1 MINGHTK
8 LVGLI
13 GHPVEHSL
21 SPVIHNAAFNA
32 LNMNWCY
39 VPLDIEEQDL
49 VTAINGL
56 KAAGFYG
63 LNITAPHKQTAIPI
77 VVNLDIEASSV
88 GAVNTLIFRKAN
100 GESCDTQGFNTDVYG
115 FTQSLKSAGFS
126 FNQNDKVVVVGAGG
140 AAKAVIMGLIN
151 EKVKNI
157 IVLNRNTTRA
167 KNICQEMKQ
176 LMPSSRNISAEP
188 LNNETIIRF
197 AADASLLVNATTV
210 GTSPNIDLSIW
221 PDDKLLPKQLFV
233 FDLVYNPAKTKL
245 LKQAEKS
252 CIRGING
259 LEMLVQ
265 QAARSFELWTD
276 IKPPIDEM
284 HKACNTHDGGKNA

>member
-21 SPVIHNAAFNA
+21 SPAIHNAAFNA

-39 VPLDIEEQDL
+39 VPLGIEKQNL
-49 VTAINGL
+49 VTAVNGL

-63 LNITAPHKQTAIPI
+63 LNITAPHKQNAIPM
-77 VVNLDIEASSV
+77 VVELDIEALNV
-88 GAVNTLIFRKAN
+88 GAVNTLVFRKAN

-115 FTQSLKSAGFS
+115 FTQSLKSAGYIFDK
-126 FNQNDKVVVVGAGG
+126 NDKAVVVGAGG

-151 EKVKNI
+151 ENIKNI
-157 IVLNRNTTRA
+157 IVLNRNATRA
-167 KNICQEMKQ
+167 KNICQQMKQ
-176 LMPSSRNISAEP
+176 FMSSSGNISAEP
-188 LNNETIIRF
+188 LNDETIIHH
-197 AADASLLVNATTV
+197 ASDASLLINATTV
-210 GTSPNIDLSIW
+210 GTSPDIDLSIW
-221 PDDKLLPKQLFV
+221 PDDKLLPEKIFV

-245 LKQAEKS
+245 LAQTERSGA
-252 CIRGING
+252 RGING
-259 LEMLVQ
+259 LEMLIQ

-276 IKPPIDEM
+276 IKPPIEEM

>member
-21 SPVIHNAAFNA
+21 SPLIHNAAFNA

-39 VPLDIEEQDL
+39 VPIDIEKQNL

-63 LNITAPHKQTAIPI
+63 LNITAPHKQTAIPM
-77 VVNLDIEASSV
+77 VVNLDIEASNV
-88 GAVNTLIFRKAN
+88 GAVNTLIFRKAS
-100 GESCDTQGFNTDVYG
+100 GEPCDTQGFNTDVYG
-115 FTQSLKSAGFS
+115 FRQSLKSAGYS
-126 FNQNDKVVVVGAGG
+126 FNENDKVVVVGAGG

-151 EKVKNI
+151 EKIKNI
-157 IVLNRNTTRA
+157 IVLNRNTMRA
-167 KNICQEMKQ
+167 KTICQEMKQ
-176 LMPSSRNISAEP
+176 FMPSSGNISAEP
-188 LNNETIIRF
+188 LNDETIIQF
-197 AADASLLVNATTV
+197 ATDASLLVNATTV
-210 GTSPNIDLSIW
+210 GTAPNIDLSIW
-221 PDDKLLPKQLFV
+221 PNDKLLPKQIFI

-252 CIRGING
+252 GARGING
-259 LEMLVQ
+259 LEMLLQ

-284 HKACNTHDGGKNA
+284 LKACNTHDGGKND